1 MDKQTPSTSVRHNDA
16 LSEAL
21 ISSYTRWMDGDTFQ
35 HSTVEEEGIPA
46 LKKRED
52 LDNGTKKDPKA
63 NAGAPD
69 PATALVGSMT
79 MGQGSASSGVKQS
92 HGAEIR
98 DTTKL
103 VAREE
108 AENVEEGKKGLYANI
123 HAKRKRGEAPAKPG
137 SKDYPAKDAFK
148 KAARTAKEEVS
159 FELDGETYV
168 FEREVI
174 EEGSMK
180 QARKNVGA
188 STCWKGYK
196 AKGTKTKGG
205 KTVPNCV
212 KESKKVECPECHGRK
227 GGCNHCDGKGYHM
240 ESIENFSEYFEKDPK
255 SGKMVKKH
263 NCAKKVKKEG
273 LEYEVVAGEHT
284 MLEDGTVTHYDIM
297 RENQILH
304 NVPVEELE
312 IMISEVHEH
321 VVNDDKNKEVLGEKK
336 LDPVGKEDKDIDN
349 DGDHDKSDK
358 YLLSRR
364 KKVGKI
370 IAAKNRSAK
379 K

>member
-1 MDKQTPSTSVRHNDA
+1 MDKPTPSTSVRHNDD
-16 LSEAL
+16 LSKAL
-21 ISSYTRWMDGDTFQ
+21 IESYMTWMDGDTFQ
-35 HSTVEEEGIPA
+35 QSTVEEEGIPA

-52 LDNGTKKDPKA
+52 LDDGTKKDPKA

-79 MGQGSASSGVKQS
+79 MGQGSASGGVKQS

-123 HAKRKRGEAPAKPG
+123 HAKRKRGESPAKPG

-159 FELDGETYV
+159 FELEGVTYT

-174 EEGSMK
+174 EEGMK

-196 AKGTKTKGG
+196 AKGTKTKDG
-205 KTVPNCV
+205 KEVPNCV
-212 KESKKVECPECHGRK
+212 KE
-227 GGCNHCDGKGYHM
+227 
-240 ESIENFSEYFEKDPK
+240 
-255 SGKMVKKH
+255 
-263 NCAKKVKKEG
+263 
-273 LEYEVVAGEHT
+273 
-284 MLEDGTVTHYDIM
+284 
-297 RENQILH
+297 
-304 NVPVEELE
+304 EE
-312 IMISEVHEH
+312 IQ
-321 VVNDDKNKEVLGEKK
+321 EKK
-336 LDPVGKEDKDIDN
+336 LDPVNHKALKGDHADRKDKDIDN
-349 DGDHDKSDK
+349 DGDVDKSDK
-358 YLLSRR
+358 YLHNRR
-364 KKVGKI
+364 KTVSKI
-370 IAAKNRSAK
+370 IAAKKKSAK

>member
-1 MDKQTPSTSVRHNDA
+1 
-16 LSEAL
+16 
-21 ISSYTRWMDGDTFQ
+21 MDGDTFQ
-35 HSTVEEEGIPA
+35 QSTVEEEKVETPIGSYEKPSFDTGTIPTIN
-46 LKKRED
+46 KQKED
-52 LDNGTKKDPKA
+52 DVSTKDPKS

-79 MGQGSASSGVKQS
+79 IGQGSASGGVQQS

-123 HAKRKRGEAPAKPG
+123 HAKRKRGEPPAKPG

-159 FELDGETYV
+159 FELDGELYI

-196 AKGTKTKGG
+196 AQ
-205 KTVPNCV
+205 
-212 KESKKVECPECHGRK
+212 
-227 GGCNHCDGKGYHM
+227 
-240 ESIENFSEYFEKDPK
+240 
-255 SGKMVKKH
+255 
-263 NCAKKVKKEG
+263 G
-273 LEYEVVAGEHT
+273 LSLIH
-284 MLEDGTVTHYDIM
+284 I
-297 RENQILH
+297 
-304 NVPVEELE
+304 
-312 IMISEVHEH
+312 
-321 VVNDDKNKEVLGEKK
+321 
-336 LDPVGKEDKDIDN
+336 
-349 DGDHDKSDK
+349 
-358 YLLSRR
+358 
-364 KKVGKI
+364 
-370 IAAKNRSAK
+370 
-379 K
+379 